1 MRRIGPSVVLLFS
14 SAFVLLALGTFAPA
28 DARGRPTPGLL
39 LTPEAVVPGPGDAT
53 AAGSFTWKTGRDGF
67 CFQVSIAQL
76 DGYVQTITLYRGAAG
91 VRGTQV
97 LRLSPSPIGINQL
110 HGCIP
115 ADRALAREIS
125 SAPENFYVQVSTT
138 SRPSGAI
145 RGQLRQ

>member
-1 MRRIGPSVVLLFS
+1 VRRIRPSIVLLFS
-14 SAFVLLALGTFAPA
+14 SAFVLLALGAMSPA
-28 DARGRPTPGLL
+28 GARGRPAPALL
-39 LTPEAVVPGPGDAT
+39 LTPQAVVPGPGDPT
-53 AAGSFTWKTGRDGF
+53 GAGSFTWKTGKDGF

-76 DGYVQTITLYRGAAG
+76 DGYIQTITLHRGAAG

-110 HGCIP
+110 LGCIP

-138 SRPSGAI
+138 THPNGAI